1 MNLLL
6 LPDPQFPPLSN
17 KDYKHPPG
25 QGNSELPYVGQPARR
40 RSSINVSPIT
50 RPLRRPRLRS
60 MEAKVVEL
68 KASSRQL
75 VGGAHGTFMW
85 TGREHLPASRTPQT
99 SCTSI
104 PLSWAPRGGLKPV
117 ARDPGAARAQEVA
130 AGRPLLAGK
139 ELPDRATG
147 PRLAAMFRV
156 PSLECARA
164 YWVPGRPALS
174 RPARRGYEGIKIK

>member
-1 MNLLL
+1 MDGPGASASLQDSANLVYL
-6 LPDPQFPPLSN
+6 
-17 KDYKHPPG
+17 HPAFLG
-25 QGNSELPYVGQPARR
+25 
-40 RSSINVSPIT
+40 
-50 RPLRRPRLRS
+50 
-60 MEAKVVEL
+60 
-68 KASSRQL
+68 AS
-75 VGGAHGTFMW
+75 
-85 TGREHLPASRTPQT
+85 
-99 SCTSI
+99 
-104 PLSWAPRGGLKPV
+104 GGLKPV